1 MTVQQIVLHML
12 SYIGIRDLN
21 PTNNSIVSNPGMAS
35 GGVGAYGDIQFAL
48 NKLNMAM
55 QHVFREGPSTLS
67 ERPGGTVLKA
77 PRQVTMTV
85 TQYSTAC
92 VVSTGWAADM
102 IGCSVMTS
110 GDAGGENE
118 FLSATKLRRPHP
130 WTSGQITCT
139 VYHDSVAL
147 LSDVR
152 AIIEPVELP
161 NRYPALG
168 ITTSQ
173 KDFDAFNSGYV
184 GTQRRSA
191 QPRAVMMDAIYDG
204 AMPVKV
210 IKFNPM
216 PDQIYPVRWYEKID
230 PTPYVLA
237 DVIGSGNEAV
247 GPFTD
252 PNKVLPIHWVE
263 SVLLPIATELFISHP
278 SFSNPA
284 AAAAITKEAAI
295 ARSIMLPDEIVSRS
309 GSAGHYPN
317 KIPCR

>member
-12 SYIGIRDLN
+12 SYIGVRDLN

-35 GGVGAYGDIQFAL
+35 GGAGAYGDIQFAL

-55 QHVFREGPSTLS
+55 QQVFREGPATMS

-77 PRQVTMTV
+77 PRQVVLNV
-85 TQYSTAC
+85 TQYSTAIT
-92 VVSTGWAADM
+92 VASGWASDM
-102 IGCSVMTS
+102 VGCSVLIS
-110 GDAGGENE
+110 GDAGGENT
-118 FLSATKLRRPHP
+118 FLSQTKLRRPHP
-130 WTSGQITCT
+130 GATGQLTCT
-139 VYHDSVAL
+139 VYHDSVCL
-147 LSDVR
+147 LPDVR
-152 AIIEPVELP
+152 AIIDPIELP
-161 NRYPALG
+161 NRYPALE

-173 KDFDAFNSGYV
+173 KDFDSFNSGYV

-191 QPRAVMMDAIYDG
+191 QPRAVLLDSIYDG

-216 PDQIYPVRWYEKID
+216 PDQIYDVRWYEKID
-230 PTPYVLA
+230 PTPYVLT
-237 DVIGSGNEAV
+237 DVIGSGNESV

-252 PNKVLPIHWVE
+252 PNKVLPVHWVE

-284 AAAAITKEAAI
+284 AAA
-295 ARSIMLPDEIVSRS
+295 
-309 GSAGHYPN
+309 
-317 KIPCR
+317 